1 MDYYKVL
8 KCERTDPLDKIKRN
22 YRKLALKYHP
32 DKNPNGEEQ
41 FKRIAEAYEVLSD
54 PISRKEYDKTGVFVY
69 NYDKKDPMQ
78 TFREVFKEMPEE
90 VTDALKTMV
99 QKVSNSREYSLLKLV
114 YNSMPNSSRKSLET
128 RATNFAQI
136 NEIPKEFINI
146 VEPLFTDK
154 TNKNK

>member
-1 MDYYKVL
+1 MDYYKIL

-54 PISRKEYDKTGVFVY
+54 PISRKEYDKTGIFVY

-78 TFREVFKEMPEE
+78 TFREVFVEMPEE
-90 VTDALKTMV
+90 VTDALKTMIE
-99 QKVSNSREYSLLKLV
+99 SISDSREFSLLKMV
-114 YNSMPNSSRKSLET
+114 YNSLPQNT
-128 RATNFAQI
+128 
-136 NEIPKEFINI
+136 
-146 VEPLFTDK
+146 K
-154 TNKNK
+154 TNMSTKAYSFVETNQVPDKFIEIVQPLWK

>member
-1 MDYYKVL
+1 MDYYKIL
-8 KCERTDPLDKIKRN
+8 KCERTDTLDKIKRN